1 MAANLVVFLTVFIVA
16 TALLIAGD
24 AVARCVITWAAGR
37 GEGCQ

>member
-24 AVARCVITWAAGR
+24 AVARLWER
-37 GEGCQ
+37 MRR